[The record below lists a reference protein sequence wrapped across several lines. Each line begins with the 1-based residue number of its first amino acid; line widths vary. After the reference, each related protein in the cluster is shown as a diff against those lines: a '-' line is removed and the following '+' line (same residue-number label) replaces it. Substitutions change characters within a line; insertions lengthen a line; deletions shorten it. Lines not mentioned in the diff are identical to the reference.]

1 MPDKYQIVE
10 SLTRLASLV
19 YIGRNETDESRFC
32 DLSTSRAL
40 IEENTME
47 LFITG
52 GTGYIGQAVARQ
64 AIRLG
69 HQVTALVRDDRSAA
83 ASALAR
89 LGVKLHAGDLRE
101 PQSFAATAGVAD
113 GVVHMAS
120 TNDASAAA
128 ADEAA
133 VEAMLAQLRPGAA
146 FVYTSGI
153 WVYGNTEGEP
163 ATEASA
169 LNPTPLVAWR
179 PAVEQR
185 VQALAARRSI
195 AAAILRPAMV
205 HGYGGGIFGM
215 LAGMVGQTGSVS
227 IVGDGRNHW
236 PAVHV
241 DDLATAYLSAV
252 ARLAS
257 GDDRVNGQ
265 IFNVVAEDAV
275 AVAEMGETIRA
286 SVGAD
291 RVECWPL
298 DHARQS
304 LGPFADALALDQTVS
319 GQHARHVLAWEPHG
333 PGLIADLSARAH
345 FQQRNGA

>member
-1 MPDKYQIVE
+1 M
-10 SLTRLASLV
+10 
-19 YIGRNETDESRFC
+19 N
-32 DLSTSRAL
+32 
-40 IEENTME
+40 

-52 GTGYIGQAVARQ
+52 GTGFIGQAVARK
-64 AIRLG
+64 AISLG
-69 HQVTALVRDDRSAA
+69 HQVTALVRDDSSAA

-89 LGVKLHAGDLRE
+89 LGVTLHSGNLRE
-101 PQSFAATAGVAD
+101 PQSFAATAGAAD
-113 GVVHMAS
+113 GVMHMAS

-133 VEAMLAQLRPGAA
+133 AVAMLSHLHPGAA
-146 FVYTSGI
+146 FVYTSGT

-179 PAVEQR
+179 PAVEQQ
-185 VQALAARRSI
+185 VLALAARRSI
-195 AAAILRPAMV
+195 AAVVLRPAMV

-215 LAGMVGQTGSVS
+215 LAGMVRQTGSVRV
-227 IVGDGRNHW
+227 VGDGRNHW

-241 DDLATAYLSAV
+241 DDLAMAYLSAV
-252 ARLAS
+252 ERAAS
-257 GDDRVNGQ
+257 GDGRVAGQ

-275 AVAEMGETIRA
+275 AEMGEAIRA

-298 DHARQS
+298 DDARKS

-319 GQHARHVLAWEPHG
+319 GQHARRVLAWEPQG
-333 PGLIADLSARAH
+333 PGLIADLAIQKH
-345 FQQRNGA
+345 FQQSNGA

>member
-1 MPDKYQIVE
+1 
-10 SLTRLASLV
+10 
-19 YIGRNETDESRFC
+19 
-32 DLSTSRAL
+32 
-40 IEENTME
+40 ME

-52 GTGYIGQAVARQ
+52 GTGYIGQAVARK
-64 AIRLG
+64 AISLG
-69 HQVTALVRDDRSAA
+69 HQVTALVRDDKSAA
-83 ASALAR
+83 AGALAS
-89 LGVKLHAGDLRE
+89 LGVKLHGGDLRK
-101 PQSFAATAGVAD
+101 PQSFAATAGAAD

-133 VEAMLAQLRPGAA
+133 VEAMLSQLHPGAA

-153 WVYGNTEGEP
+153 WVYGNTESEP

-169 LNPTPLVAWR
+169 LKPTPLVAWR
-179 PAVEQR
+179 PAVEQH
-185 VQALAARRSI
+185 VQALATRRSI

-215 LAGMVGQTGSVS
+215 LAGMARQSGSVR

-241 DDLATAYLSAV
+241 DDLATAYLSTV
-252 ARLAS
+252 ERLAS
-257 GDDRVNGQ
+257 GDGRVAGQ

-275 AVAEMGETIRA
+275 AVAEMGEAIRA
-286 SVGAD
+286 SIGAE

-298 DHARQS
+298 DDARNS
-304 LGPFADALALDQTVS
+304 LGLFADALALDQTVS
-319 GQHARHVLAWEPHG
+319 GQHARQVLAWEPHG
-333 PGLIADLSARAH
+333 PGLIADLAEQKH
-345 FQQRNGA
+345 FQQGNGA